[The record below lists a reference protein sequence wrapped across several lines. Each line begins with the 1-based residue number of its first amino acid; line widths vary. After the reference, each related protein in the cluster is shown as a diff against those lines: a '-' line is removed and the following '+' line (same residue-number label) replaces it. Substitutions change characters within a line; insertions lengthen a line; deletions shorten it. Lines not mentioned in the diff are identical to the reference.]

1 MSLPPISTIDL
12 AAEFPVLGKMNYLNH
27 AGCSPMC
34 TRVADVLRACINRA
48 TAGDLANNAWYLDA
62 LAAKPVLAKLVN
74 ARGKH
79 EIAFMPN
86 TVTGLT
92 MLAEGLN
99 WVKGDRVVI
108 SDVEYPANR
117 YPWTALR
124 RRGVEVVEAKQG
136 PDYRIDV
143 DDVINLINDRTR
155 VVALSHVQFGSGYR
169 IDLRPIADEVHAAGG
184 LLCVDA
190 IQSAGAMP
198 VDVQALGID
207 FLAAGSHKWLLGAEG
222 AGFVYCDED
231 LCQQLE
237 PPIAGVLGR
246 INALDYG
253 NYDERWL
260 PDARRFETGTMSVLS
275 LRAMRASVELLLE
288 VGLDTV
294 WSRIDTL
301 CQHLRGRLAEKGYK
315 VVSPP
320 GPNERSGIVAFDW
333 TGHEDE
339 HDRVVKELADKD
351 IIIANRMGHLRITPH
366 FYNSLEQVE
375 AVVEALPTS
384 P

>member
-1 MSLPPISTIDL
+1 MSLPPISTINL
-12 AAEFPVLGKMNYLNH
+12 AAEFPVLGKMDYLNH

-34 TRVADVLRACINRA
+34 ARVASVLHECIDRA
-48 TAGDLANNAWYLDA
+48 TAGDLANNRWYLDV
-62 LAAKPVLAKLVN
+62 LAAKSVLADLVN

-99 WVKGDRVVI
+99 WGKGDRVVI
-108 SDVEYPANR
+108 TDVEYPANR

-136 PDYRIDV
+136 PDHRIDI
-143 DDVINLINDRTR
+143 DDVIKLINDRTR
-155 VVALSHVQFGSGYR
+155 VVAVSHVQFGSGYR
-169 IDLRPIADEVHAAGG
+169 IDLKPIADEVHAAGG

-190 IQSAGAMP
+190 IQSAGVVP
-198 VDVQALGID
+198 IDVQAMGVD

-231 LCQQLE
+231 LCQQLQ

-260 PDARRFETGTMSVLS
+260 PDARRFETGTMSVLA
-275 LRAMRASVELLLE
+275 LRALRASVQLLLE

-294 WSRIDTL
+294 WSRIDAL
-301 CQHLRGRLAEKGYK
+301 CQHLRGRLTEKGYTI
-315 VVSPP
+315 VSPP
-320 GPNERSGIVAFDW
+320 GPSERSGIVAFDW
-333 TGHEDE
+333 PDRQDE
-339 HDRVVKELADKD
+339 HDQVVKALAEKK
-351 IIIANRMGHLRITPH
+351 IVIANRMGHLRITPH
-366 FYNSLEQVE
+366 FYNSIEQLDR
-375 AVVEALPTS
+375 AVDALPA
-384 P
+384 

>member
-1 MSLPPISTIDL
+1 MRLPPVSTIDL
-12 AAEFPVLGKMNYLNH
+12 AAEFPVLGEMNYLNH

-34 TRVADVLRACINRA
+34 ARVAEALRGCIDRA
-48 TAGDLANNAWYLDA
+48 TVGDLANPRWYHDV
-62 LAAKPVLAKLVN
+62 LAAKPVLAELVN

-79 EIAFMPN
+79 EIAFVPN
-86 TVTGLT
+86 TVTGLSC
-92 MLAEGLN
+92 LANGLD
-99 WVKGDRVVI
+99 WVRGDRVVI

-117 YPWTALR
+117 YPWTALK
-124 RRGVEVVEAKQG
+124 RRGVEVVEARQG
-136 PDYRIDV
+136 PDHRIDV
-143 DDVINLINDRTR
+143 DEVTRLVNDRTR

-169 IDLRPIADEVHAAGG
+169 IDLKPIAEEVHAAGG

-190 IQSAGAMP
+190 IQSLGVMP
-198 VDVQALGID
+198 VDVRAMGID

-231 LCQQLE
+231 LCQQLQ

-246 INALDYG
+246 VNALDFG

-275 LRAMRASVELLLE
+275 LRALRASVELLLE

-294 WSRIDTL
+294 WSRIDAL
-301 CQHLRGRLAEKGYK
+301 GQHLRGRLSDKGFK
-315 VVSPP
+315 IVSPP

-333 TGHEDE
+333 PGHEAE
-339 HDRVVKELADKD
+339 HDRVVKELAEKG
-351 IIIANRMGHLRITPH
+351 IIIACRMGHLRISPH
-366 FYNSLEQVE
+366 FYNTIEQVDA
-375 AVVEALPTS
+375 AVDALP
-384 P
+384 